1 LKPSRKPRNGNSG
14 HSRTKGKPPKGGAP
28 FVNESVTIG
37 GLTKPEISAIIG
49 YTEKGGIEMMIKI
62 KEGTWK
68 GSTVELEERNGTTY
82 AVVGYYIYEVQG
94 SDLLTDRPY
103 NSREWAFETEE
114 GTQVG
119 EVIEG

>member
-1 LKPSRKPRNGNSG
+1 
-14 HSRTKGKPPKGGAP
+14 
-28 FVNESVTIG
+28 
-37 GLTKPEISAIIG
+37 LTKKNFCAIIG

-114 GTQVG
+114 GTQSRG
-119 EVIEG
+119 GDRRIAPRGCKAP